1 MNTDVGSTRR
11 LTSPHCVS
19 ALAQMETGNLFRLR
33 LNGFRV
39 PSGSEDAAG
48 RDRLWFGVPHS
59 ALPFQFGESNG
70 RRRNLVKHCPGASS
84 VCQIIHETRC
94 FLGVGKQLE
103 SDVPRRKAISW
114 LNQACSGNHKHR
126 RRATIRNLVTRLT
139 PQPQPGFPVA
149 ACARLPSAAVY
160 KVHYFVICLF
170 ILNPGSLSAYPHSDK
185 NT

>member
-1 MNTDVGSTRR
+1 MYEYRRWVHAPFNLATLLLRAGSNG
-11 LTSPHCVS
+11 
-19 ALAQMETGNLFRLR
+19 TGNLFRIR
-33 LNGFRV
+33 LNRFEFRL
-39 PSGSEDAAG
+39 AA
-48 RDRLWFGVPHS
+48 RRRRRERLWFGVPHS
-59 ALPFQFGESNG
+59 ALLFQFGESNG

-139 PQPQPGFPVA
+139 PQPQPGFSVA
-149 ACARLPSAAVY
+149 ACTRLPSAAVY